1 MKDNILVDTSI
12 WIEFFNKDH
21 SVPGDT
27 LEQILLEGRALTTG
41 IVLTELL
48 QGARVEH
55 EFEAI
60 KETLSA
66 LPFLEPSLTT
76 WIGAGRISFSL
87 RRKGITL
94 PTTDLIIGSLAL
106 ENQCS
111 VFTLDPHFQKIPNL
125 KILETEKPKRK

>member
-21 SVPGDT
+21 SAPGDT

-60 KETLSA
+60 KETLTA

-87 RRKGITL
+87 RRKGITI

-106 ENQCS
+106 ENHS
-111 VFTLDPHFQKIPNL
+111 TVFTLDPHFRKVPNL
-125 KILETEKPKRK
+125 KIFEIDKSKRR

>member
-1 MKDNILVDTSI
+1 MKDNVLVDTSI

-21 SVPGDT
+21 SGPGDT
-27 LEQILLEGRALTTG
+27 LEQLLLEGRVLTTG

-48 QGARVEH
+48 QGAKIEQ

-66 LPFLEPSLTT
+66 LPFLDPSSKT
-76 WIGAGRISFSL
+76 WIDAGRISFSL
-87 RRKGITL
+87 RRKGITI

-106 ENQCS
+106 ENHCS
-111 VFTLDPHFQKIPNL
+111 VFTLDPHFKKIPIL
-125 KILETEKPKRK
+125 KLLEAEKLRRK

>member
-1 MKDNILVDTSI
+1 MKDNILADTSI

-21 SVPGDT
+21 SAPGDA
-27 LEQILLEGRALTTG
+27 LEQLLLEGRVLTTG
-41 IVLTELL
+41 IVITELL

-60 KETLSA
+60 RQTLTA
-66 LPFLEPSLTT
+66 LPFLEASLAT
-76 WIGAGRISFSL
+76 WIAAGRISFSL
-87 RRKGITL
+87 RRKGITI
-94 PTTDLIIGSLAL
+94 PTTDLVIGSLAI

-125 KILETEKPKRK
+125 EIFETEKPKRR

>member
-21 SVPGDT
+21 SGPGDA
-27 LEQILLEGRALTTG
+27 LEQILLEGRVLTTG

-48 QGARVEH
+48 QGAKVDH

-76 WIGAGRISFSL
+76 WIEAGRISFSL

-106 ENQCS
+106 EHHCA

-125 KILETEKPKRK
+125 KLFETKKPKKK